1 MNSEVDDGEMNQQKQ
16 QTGRGGESR
25 DTEISKKKKEMIM
38 IMNNNNDPKQEPK

>member
-25 DTEISKKKKEMIM
+25 DTEISKKKEMIM